1 MLPSRGCGCSEWERA
16 IPCIRDQFNSV
27 GNMKR
32 PGDEA
37 ASRGMGKATKRARRQ
52 RSRRA
57 DYTAAKQTVVNGRWG
72 SRFPDADG
80 RERSLGVEISGCRR
94 SPGVVALNG
103 GFIRAENR
111 SLNGQED

>member
-1 MLPSRGCGCSEWERA
+1 M
-16 IPCIRDQFNSV
+16 PCIRDQFNSV
-27 GNMKR
+27 GNMKG

-72 SRFPDADG
+72 STLP
-80 RERSLGVEISGCRR
+80 
-94 SPGVVALNG
+94 NG
-103 GFIRAENR
+103 LNR
-111 SLNGQED
+111 SRGTLSIWKVELAVDLPEARFLA